1 MQVKTFCEKTTAHG
15 VGHVVD
21 ADAVPCVRITWCVVI
36 VLALAGNFYHLATVI
51 SQYVAYGTQET
62 LFVSS
67 AAPTFPHVTVCN
79 LRGASTSSTGE
90 QILPE
95 FEDHINRVFDV
106 NQSVY
111 GDLQNEYGVSSHT
124 KHNDGFRWFK
134 TALNHVSSSKRW
146 PNMV

>member
-1 MQVKTFCEKTTAHG
+1 MKTFCEKTTAHG

-21 ADAVPCVRITWCVVI
+21 SDAVPCVRITWCVVI

-51 SQYVAYGTQET
+51 SQYVAYDTQET

-79 LRGASTSSTGE
+79 LRGVSTSNAGRQT
-90 QILPE
+90 LPE
-95 FEDHINRVFDV
+95 YETYIKLVFDV

-111 GDLQNEYGVSSHT
+111 HNLQTEHGVSSHT
-124 KHNDGFRWFK
+124 CKQ
-134 TALNHVSSSKRW
+134 
-146 PNMV
+146 